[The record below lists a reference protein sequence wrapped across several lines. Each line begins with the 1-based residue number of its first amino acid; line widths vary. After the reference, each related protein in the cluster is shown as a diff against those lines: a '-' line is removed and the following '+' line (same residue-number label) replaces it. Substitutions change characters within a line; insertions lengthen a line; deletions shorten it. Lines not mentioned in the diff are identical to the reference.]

1 MLVIVAGAARICALE
16 ENHLDSFVATLHQFV
31 TWLVEVVHHLGYI
44 GIFIMT
50 FVESTFVPI
59 PAEITMIPAGYL
71 VHQGKMDFLPA
82 LLASIVGTVGGSYF
96 NYWIAKK
103 YGRDLFIRY
112 GKYLMMTPAKLTK
125 LENFF
130 YEHGVISTLTGRLI
144 PGLRHYISFP
154 AGLARM
160 NLNKFIIY
168 TALGGGIW
176 MAVLLGLGYYI
187 GENEELVMSY
197 LPMAKLAILALVG
210 VIALFYILRM
220 RYRSAAAKKQEAN
233 STTLDSTNE

>member
-1 MLVIVAGAARICALE
+1 M
-16 ENHLDSFVATLHQFV
+16 DSFVATLHQFV

-59 PAEITMIPAGYL
+59 PAEVTMIPAGYL
-71 VHQGKMDFLPA
+71 IHQGKMQFLPTF
-82 LLASIVGTVGGSYF
+82 LASVAGCVGGSYL

-103 YGRDLFIRY
+103 YGRELFIRY
-112 GKYLMMTPAKLTK
+112 GKYLMMTPAKLVK

-130 YEHGVISTLTGRLI
+130 YEHGAVSTFTGRLI

-160 NLNKFIIY
+160 KLSKFITY

-187 GENEELVMSY
+187 GENEDLVMAY
-197 LPMAKLAILALVG
+197 LPMAKMGILLLVS
-210 VIALFYILRM
+210 VVALFYIVRARKRAKANAILE
-220 RYRSAAAKKQEAN
+220 AAAAPADKQ
-233 STTLDSTNE
+233 

>member
-1 MLVIVAGAARICALE
+1 MEVTT
-16 ENHLDSFVATLHQFV
+16 TLHHFV
-31 TWLVEVVHHLGYI
+31 QWLVEFVHHLGYV

-59 PAEITMIPAGYL
+59 PAEVTMIPAGYL
-71 VHQGKMDFLPA
+71 VHQGKMEFIPA
-82 LLASIVGTVGGSYF
+82 LIASILGCVGGSYL
-96 NYWIAKK
+96 NYWIAKRF
-103 YGRDLFIRY
+103 GRDLFIRY

-154 AGLARM
+154 AGLAKM
-160 NLNKFIIY
+160 KISKFIVY

-187 GENEELVMSY
+187 GENEDLVLAY
-197 LPMAKLAILALVG
+197 LPLVKIAILGVVAVTALIYV
-210 VIALFYILRM
+210 VRARK
-220 RYRSAAAKKQEAN
+220 RAN
-233 STTLDSTNE
+233 SQTTVVTTTETKP

>member
-1 MLVIVAGAARICALE
+1 M
-16 ENHLDSFVATLHQFV
+16 HQFV
-31 TWLVEVVHHLGYI
+31 TWLVEIVHQLGYM

-50 FVESTFVPI
+50 FIESTFVPI
-59 PAEITMIPAGYL
+59 PAEVTMIPAGYL

-82 LLASIVGTVGGSYF
+82 LLASIIGTVGGSLF

-112 GKYLMMTPAKLTK
+112 GKYLMMTPAKLVK

-130 YEHGVISTLTGRLI
+130 NEHGVISTLTGRLI

-160 NLNKFIIY
+160 NLNKFVIY

-176 MAVLLGLGYYI
+176 MTVLLCLGYYI
-187 GENEELVMSY
+187 GENEDLVLSY
-197 LPMAKLAILALVG
+197 LPIVKIGILMAVALV
-210 VIALFYILRM
+210 ALFYIVRA
-220 RYRSAAAKKQEAN
+220 RRRAKAAGIV
-233 STTLDSTNE
+233 TLKDAENASE

>member
-1 MLVIVAGAARICALE
+1 M
-16 ENHLDSFVATLHQFV
+16 DSLITNLHQFV
-31 TWLVEVVHHLGYI
+31 TWLVEVVNHLGYV

-59 PAEITMIPAGYL
+59 PAEVTMIPAGYL
-71 VHQGKMDFLPA
+71 VHQGEMKFLPA
-82 LLASIVGTVGGSYF
+82 LLASICGTVGGSYL

-130 YEHGVISTLTGRLI
+130 YEHGAVSTFTGRLI

-160 NLNKFIIY
+160 NLNKFVLY
-168 TALGGGIW
+168 TGLGGGIW
-176 MAVLLGLGYYI
+176 MSVLLGLGYYI
-187 GENEELVMSY
+187 GENEDLVMAY
-197 LPMAKLAILALVG
+197 LPMAKIG
-210 VIALFYILRM
+210 VIALVAVVGTFYVWRA
-220 RYRSAAAKKQEAN
+220 RRRAKAAMIALPAENNDTQA
-233 STTLDSTNE
+233 